1 MAYRIV
7 LLPLALRRLDGI
19 YEWGV
24 QDSGKRAAQ
33 RFVNRIVQKINE
45 IRKSPYVCAVEPMLA
60 NLPLGYRGLVAHP
73 YFKVIY
79 HIDEVS
85 AIIYVVDIWD
95 TRMDPE
101 DLQRHINRTLF

>member
-1 MAYRIV
+1 MCCGTNA
-7 LLPLALRRLDGI
+7 
-19 YEWGV
+19 
-24 QDSGKRAAQ
+24 
-33 RFVNRIVQKINE
+33 
-45 IRKSPYVCAVEPMLA
+45 RKSS
-60 NLPLGYRGLVAHP
+60 LGYRGLVTHP

-101 DLQRHINRTLF
+101 DLQRHINRNYSKSNIRPRLVIACDKPWS